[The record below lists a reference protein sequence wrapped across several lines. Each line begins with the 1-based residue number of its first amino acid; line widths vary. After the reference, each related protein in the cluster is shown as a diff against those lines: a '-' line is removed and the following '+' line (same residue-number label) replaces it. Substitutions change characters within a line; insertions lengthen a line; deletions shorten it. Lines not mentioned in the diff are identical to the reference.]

1 MLGEGAIGGNEKLL
15 AEALPLPLLQLL
27 TPVLLLVLLALLIE
41 VEVLVPLLLLPGE
54 LGLVT
59 MDGGL
64 MVVDF

>member
-1 MLGEGAIGGNEKLL
+1 MGEGAIGGNEKLL
-15 AEALPLPLLQLL
+15 AEALLLLLLLLL
-27 TPVLLLVLLALLIE
+27 TPVLLLVLLALLID
-41 VEVLVPLLLLPGE
+41 VEGLVPLLLPGE

>member
-1 MLGEGAIGGNEKLL
+1 MLGEGAMGGNEKPL
-15 AEALPLPLLQLL
+15 AEELPLPLLLLL
-27 TPVLLLVLLALLIE
+27 TPVLLLVLLALLID
-41 VEVLVPLLLLPGE
+41 VEGLDPLLLLPGE